1 MLQCKYSLA
10 ITGFVSE
17 PTKQHLI
24 EAAARVYSDVGFRGA
39 TTRRIADEAGVNEV
53 TLFRLFGSKAALIG
67 EAVRTQSA
75 AGPAASLPEVP
86 RDPEAELTEWA
97 AEDHTFMFECRG
109 MIRATMAEMN
119 ERPECALEVADHSVE
134 SFRALCAYV
143 ERLAEHGFI
152 PSARD
157 AAPAAAMLKGSL
169 FADAMGRDMMPD
181 MFPPADQAP
190 STYVRLFLRALGAT
204 LACLFLLLPLS
215 TSAQQPVTPT
225 TPATPATRAAGT
237 LSLAEALRIAEQKSE
252 AVAIAQSG
260 VRRAG
265 GQQRQATSQLFPQL
279 NGTVAYQRAIKS
291 QFQEISERFAGPP
304 DTTSSGGGG
313 LEDSPLAQIFAAPTT
328 AIFTLAFSQN
338 LYTAGRIGAARSGAD
353 AARTAADI
361 ALVSAR
367 AQTALDAA
375 QAYFDAVAADRRL
388 AIADSSLAL
397 TERTLAATQL
407 GREVGSL
414 SEFDLLRARVT
425 RDNQRPL
432 VIQARGART
441 TAYLRLKQLLDL
453 PLDAPLTLTTPIR
466 DDSAVVAELGGP
478 LTLADERTVTPDT
491 SVSARATVRQGEAQ
505 VMAQQSALR
514 AARLARLPSLQLTS
528 TYQRFAYP
536 AEGTFLPGALDLYFP
551 NWTVA
556 LGVSVPLFTGGRLG
570 GDRMVAEANL
580 SQAMHQLQQTREQ
593 AELDAHLAL
602 TALEQSQAA
611 YLASVGTDTQAE
623 QAYRIAEVRFAE
635 GISTQLELT
644 EVRVQLE
651 QARLQRVNAA
661 RDLELA
667 KLRLA
672 LLKDLPLT
680 QAGGR

>member
-1 MLQCKYSLA
+1 M
-10 ITGFVSE
+10 SE

-67 EAVRTQSA
+67 EAVRSQSA

-86 RDPEAELTEWA
+86 KDPEAELTEWA

-119 ERPECALEVADHSVE
+119 ERPECALEVADHPVE
-134 SFRALCAYV
+134 SFRALCSYV

-152 PSARD
+152 PSAKD

-169 FADAMGRDMMPD
+169 FADAMGRDMMPE

-204 LACLFLLLPLS
+204 LALLLLVLPVPAA
-215 TSAQQPVTPT
+215 AQQSAGP
-225 TPATPATRAAGT
+225 AAGT

-304 DTTSSGGGG
+304 DTSSSGGGG
-313 LEDSPLAQIFAAPTT
+313 LEDSPLAKIFAAPTT

-441 TAYLRLKQLLDL
+441 MAYLRLKQLLDL

-478 LTLADERTVTPDT
+478 LTLADARTVTPDT
-491 SVSARATVRQGEAQ
+491 SVGSRATVRQGEAQ

-551 NWTVA
+551 NWTVS
-556 LGVSVPLFTGGRLG
+556 LGLSVPLFTGGRLAG
-570 GDRMVAEANL
+570 ERMVAEANL

-602 TALEQSQAA
+602 TEFEQSRSA

-672 LLKDLPLT
+672 LLKDLPLSQT
-680 QAGGR
+680 GGR

>member
-1 MLQCKYSLA
+1 M
-10 ITGFVSE
+10 SE

-67 EAVRTQSA
+67 EAVRSQSA

-86 RDPEAELTEWA
+86 KDPEAELTEWA

-119 ERPECALEVADHSVE
+119 ERPECALEVADHPVE
-134 SFRALCAYV
+134 SFRALCSYV

-152 PSARD
+152 PSAKD

-181 MFPPADQAP
+181 MFPPVDQAP
-190 STYVRLFLRALGAT
+190 ATYVRLFLRALGAT

-215 TSAQQPVTPT
+215 ASAQQPT
-225 TPATPATRAAGT
+225 TVPSGT

-338 LYTAGRIGAARSGAD
+338 LYTAGRIGAARSGAN

-466 DDSAVVAELGGP
+466 DDSAAVAELGGP
-478 LTLADERTVTPDT
+478 LTLADARTVTPDT
-491 SVSARATVRQGEAQ
+491 SVSSRATVRQGEAQ

-514 AARLARLPSLQLTS
+514 AARLARLPSLQLSS

-551 NWTVA
+551 NWTVS
-556 LGVSVPLFTGGRLG
+556 LGLSVPLFTGGRLAG
-570 GDRMVAEANL
+570 ERMVAEANL

-602 TALEQSQAA
+602 TELEQSRSA

-672 LLKDLPLT
+672 LLKDLPLSQT
-680 QAGGR
+680 GGR